1 MDINK
6 YLNTT
11 AEYKELI
18 GIDEETQSEVWS
30 DPIQIPVFKYG
41 KMIFIRDPDQWMQ
54 VSGLAYITTYPIKI
68 QGMID
73 GQPVRGV
80 TQVPK
85 FIGSDIELYEG
96 YTYKYTNDY

>member
-18 GIDEETQSEVWS
+18 GIDEETQSEMWS

-85 FIGSDIELYEG
+85 FIGSDIQLYQA
-96 YTYKYTNDY
+96 YTYKYTNHY